1 MVQGG
6 PQTAGPWHW
15 SALRDHAIA
24 KPHVPLPSCVFL
36 SLPMSFQLTETDSC
50 SLTFSVIST
59 SEFDHKLGFHVSR
72 KKYLP
77 CAEVNPNYNWCFSMD
92 TDQKA
97 AFRLYGWT
105 ACGRLCQ
112 FHHHKSKLIFWWYFH
127 PKCSAWLVI
136 ICVMFCLNF
145 HFSFLARVLGAFVL
159 FDFVFLGF
167 YLIFI
172 V

>member
-127 PKCSAWLVI
+127 PKCSAWL
-136 ICVMFCLNF
+136 FK
-145 HFSFLARVLGAFVL
+145 FSFF
-159 FDFVFLGF
+159 
-167 YLIFI
+167 IFSTCPQCI
-172 V
+172 RFIWFCFPRLLPYIHSLSISI